1 MASAVLYFFLL
12 IREMCQWVT
21 QDLCSPLLV
30 YVCSVMIDSVD
41 TFQGFEGQFD
51 YQVFWGRP

>member
-12 IREMCQWVT
+12 IREIFQWVT

-30 YVCSVMIDSVD
+30 YVCSVIIDSVD
-41 TFQGFEGQFD
+41 TFQGFEGHFD
-51 YQVFWGRP
+51 YQVF